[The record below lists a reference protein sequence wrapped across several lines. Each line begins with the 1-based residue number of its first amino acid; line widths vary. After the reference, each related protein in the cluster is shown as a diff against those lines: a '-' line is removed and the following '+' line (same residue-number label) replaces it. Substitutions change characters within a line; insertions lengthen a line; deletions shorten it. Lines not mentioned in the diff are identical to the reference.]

1 MRAVAIDGPAGAGK
15 TTVARAVA
23 DKLGWSYV
31 DTGAMYRTLAL
42 AVLVE
47 HADPHDPAAV
57 TEVAERV
64 DIDASE
70 GAPTLGG
77 RFVGDRIREPDVTQA
92 SAVVSQHPAARGVL
106 VALQRRA
113 AHKGNV
119 VMEGRDIGTVV
130 LPEADVKVF
139 LTATL
144 EQRAARRVQE
154 TSDAVEP
161 AAIRS
166 DIAERDRSDQEREIS
181 PLKRAPGAVV
191 IDTTDKTIDQVV
203 DEIVE
208 LVFRSQQEEG

>member
-47 HADPHDPAAV
+47 HGDPHDPSAV

-64 DIDASE
+64 DIDVLE

-77 RFVGDRIREPDVTQA
+77 RPVGDRIRDPDVTQA
-92 SAVVSQHPAARGVL
+92 SAVVSQHPATREVL

-113 AHKGNV
+113 ARKGHV

-154 TSDAVEP
+154 TNDAVEP
-161 AAIRS
+161 DAIRS
-166 DIAERDRSDQEREIS
+166 DIAERDRSDQERVIS

-191 IDTTDKTIDQVV
+191 IDTTDKTIEQVV

-208 LVFRSQQEEG
+208 LAFRAQQVE